1 MWASRII
8 TCPCKLLFP
17 FTFSPSIHK
26 TCSAALPSFSSHSP
40 RPRSGDCFVSG
51 ANPKKNIFP
60 IGRCS
65 TLSPSHVI
73 PPSTPHRIRAKTENR
88 RRRRRRRRRHR
99 RIDKTFDDGGICAT
113 RTPAAAAPTNTRQ
126 SRFSVQ
132 IFLHNLQNN
141 RRRVQQNST
150 PARRMFQDDTNPPE
164 LLQLLEIQKKK
175 KIFSFKTKTSAHPT
189 ENVSPRNTKPLMRI

>member
-1 MWASRII
+1 MGVPHHHVSVPTFISLHFFSEHPQNMFCCIAFF
-8 TCPCKLLFP
+8 L
-17 FTFSPSIHK
+17 FTFS
-26 TCSAALPSFSSHSP
+26 SSEIWRLFRLRRQP
-40 RPRSGDCFVSG
+40 KK
-51 ANPKKNIFP
+51 KKNIFP

-88 RRRRRRRRRHR
+88 RRRRLRRRRRQR

-175 KIFSFKTKTSAHPT
+175 LKFSLKQ
-189 ENVSPRNTKPLMRI
+189 KPLPTPRKMFPREIRNR